1 MERKIIDVSYHNGT
15 IDWNAVKVS
24 GIEGAILRCGYGDD
38 IVGQDDSQWFRN
50 ADECTRL
57 GIPFGAY
64 IYSYAKSEAQ
74 SRSEAAHVLRLI
86 SGYKLSYPI
95 YLDLEESGT
104 ESHAVAGAKIFCDI
118 IEKAGYVVGIY
129 ANQNWFQNIIGN
141 QLDRYTKWI
150 ARYSSNKPTVA
161 CDIWQH
167 TSDGTVSGINGRVDM
182 NICYRDFPAE
192 IKGGTNNMSKR
203 QFYPGEAYTANQA
216 NVYTTGDCNAVRQ
229 TLARGSKVKVLD
241 TGTEVVTVEIT
252 QKGYMKCNDL
262 LPLFKKGDKAKLVE
276 DVTVTIPKGTVI
288 TSDDS
293 GYGGI
298 KATVQGVVDCRKIE
312 HVKH

>member
-1 MERKIIDVSYHNGT
+1 
-15 IDWNAVKVS
+15 
-24 GIEGAILRCGYGDD
+24 
-38 IVGQDDSQWFRN
+38 
-50 ADECTRL
+50 
-57 GIPFGAY
+57 
-64 IYSYAKSEAQ
+64 
-74 SRSEAAHVLRLI
+74 
-86 SGYKLSYPI
+86 
-95 YLDLEESGT
+95 
-104 ESHAVAGAKIFCDI
+104 
-118 IEKAGYVVGIY
+118 
-129 ANQNWFQNIIGN
+129 
-141 QLDRYTKWI
+141 
-150 ARYSSNKPTVA
+150 
-161 CDIWQH
+161 
-167 TSDGTVSGINGRVDM
+167 
-182 NICYRDFPAE
+182 
-192 IKGGTNNMSKR
+192 MSKR

-229 TLARGSKVKVLD
+229 TLAQGSKVKALD